1 MKYFIKIPSLLI
13 TLLFSSTSFSSDFY
27 VFPVKEIEGL
37 SIKKAAGIR
46 PLVDPKSAALFTP
59 DSQKQILNAFELK
72 LADSYP
78 GSIVNPYQVRD
89 AIRGKYQYSQN
100 TMGCGEGFV
109 APVNRSYA
117 VVAGITRASYYQV
130 DKGENVEILIPITLN
145 IQLIKPEKAK
155 IVYTASST
163 HYTPFVFSKRELNDP
178 TSKSTITKALTNNT
192 SAQLIEL
199 VDVIKKNFEPKET
212 IVKIIDKSE
221 GFIVVDKGFEVGF
234 RTGDE
239 LEARLSKDKEGNP
252 LIFKVMSVDSG
263 FSILKPMAGIPT
275 VGDDYLF
282 IFEAPADDSRKP
294 KLMTVT
300 SDKPEFAWTNSVAD
314 LFAKDIGFKAPFQ
327 LISVDANFNDTMNS
341 VRAQANCVPWDK
353 YPSSKTIFD
362 SRDDPP
368 NFFLRFEKS
377 ESPVFTHSGAGGT
390 RSEEKFMTLLTSQ
403 VVDKDGSVIFSE
415 SGKDSYLLEKVGGQG
430 LSLSNAKE
438 ISLKNS
444 LVDLMSN
451 FLKSV
456 KLEPKEFKIIN
467 ADKGKFSVKGLEIPP
482 GQDIVYEVLH
492 PLGVKFQS
500 KNVSLR
506 LNVDRST
513 NLPVSLDGITT
524 IYYSGMA
531 PDYPPVENGDILRVI
546 NMPRG
551 AAPEISACGS
561 TYIGKDS
568 IQSDHLTPL
577 INSVAYKSVNYSVS
591 ISNGDFY
598 SDVNRLLHS
607 GFFKFRI
614 PPYSKTEFCFK
625 PGYVVKQTGVLC
637 EGSSCKVSFLTGI
650 KILIEKEKQDVKD
663 IAIGDKS
670 EAEGISENEITS
682 FIGYQSMIRTDN
694 LLQELTKRFNTK

>member
-252 LIFKVMSVDSG
+252 LIFKVMSV
-263 FSILKPMAGIPT
+263 
-275 VGDDYLF
+275 
-282 IFEAPADDSRKP
+282 
-294 KLMTVT
+294 
-300 SDKPEFAWTNSVAD
+300 
-314 LFAKDIGFKAPFQ
+314 
-327 LISVDANFNDTMNS
+327 
-341 VRAQANCVPWDK
+341 
-353 YPSSKTIFD
+353 
-362 SRDDPP
+362 
-368 NFFLRFEKS
+368 
-377 ESPVFTHSGAGGT
+377 
-390 RSEEKFMTLLTSQ
+390 FM
-403 VVDKDGSVIFSE
+403 
-415 SGKDSYLLEKVGGQG
+415 
-430 LSLSNAKE
+430 
-438 ISLKNS
+438 KN
-444 LVDLMSN
+444 
-451 FLKSV
+451 
-456 KLEPKEFKIIN
+456 I
-467 ADKGKFSVKGLEIPP
+467 
-482 GQDIVYEVLH
+482 
-492 PLGVKFQS
+492 
-500 KNVSLR
+500 
-506 LNVDRST
+506 
-513 NLPVSLDGITT
+513 
-524 IYYSGMA
+524 
-531 PDYPPVENGDILRVI
+531 
-546 NMPRG
+546 
-551 AAPEISACGS
+551 
-561 TYIGKDS
+561 
-568 IQSDHLTPL
+568 
-577 INSVAYKSVNYSVS
+577 
-591 ISNGDFY
+591 
-598 SDVNRLLHS
+598 
-607 GFFKFRI
+607 
-614 PPYSKTEFCFK
+614 
-625 PGYVVKQTGVLC
+625 
-637 EGSSCKVSFLTGI
+637 
-650 KILIEKEKQDVKD
+650 
-663 IAIGDKS
+663 
-670 EAEGISENEITS
+670 
-682 FIGYQSMIRTDN
+682 
-694 LLQELTKRFNTK
+694 